1 MTGALEELQ
10 EAGYIHGDIKPD
22 NFVIQ
27 GMVDHTLNFT
37 ISRNRLQRMS
47 LDVDSNAGNIK
58 LIDFGQHSKYLD
70 E

>member
-37 ISRNRLQRMS
+37 ISRNRL
-47 LDVDSNAGNIK
+47 
-58 LIDFGQHSKYLD
+58 
-70 E
+70 